1 MNIFKL
7 EPTVMN
13 SLMSDMPVARTP
25 ANIIIRPIQQDDTD
39 LVMEMHQRL
48 SRESIYKRY
57 HSPRVPTRREVAE
70 MCALDGKNG
79 RAFVAVIPGYQP
91 QIVGIAYYIMSEK
104 NTAEAAF
111 LVEDSYQGQGIGK
124 RLIKQLRR
132 EAVTEGI
139 CFFDAHVLPTNSAMF
154 HLFDSIGKL
163 IASRLTYGSREI
175 RVQIGCMA

>member
-7 EPTVMN
+7 DPTVMN
-13 SLMSDMPVARTP
+13 SLMSDMSVAYTP
-25 ANIIIRPIQQDDTD
+25 ANIIIRPIERDDTD

-48 SRESIYKRY
+48 SRDSIYKRY
-57 HSPRVPTRREVAE
+57 HSPRMPTRREVAE

-91 QIVGIAYYIMSEK
+91 QIVGIAYYIMSGQK
-104 NTAEAAF
+104 TAEAAF

-124 RLIKQLRR
+124 RLIKHLRR
-132 EAVTEGI
+132 EAIRQGI
-139 CFFDAHVLPTNSAMF
+139 CFFDAYVLPTNSVPF
-154 HLFDSIGKL
+154 HLLNSIGRL
-163 IASRLTYGSREI
+163 ITSRLSYGTREM